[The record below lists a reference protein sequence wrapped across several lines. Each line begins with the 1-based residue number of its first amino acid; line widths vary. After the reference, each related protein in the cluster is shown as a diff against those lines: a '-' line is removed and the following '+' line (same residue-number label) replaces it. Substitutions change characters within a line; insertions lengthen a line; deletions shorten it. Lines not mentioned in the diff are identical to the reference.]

1 MPSAIIPIAT
11 YTTVGAVNTVVFSSI
26 PGTYRDLMVVVR
38 GSMTSSGS
46 SIAIRS
52 GSMNFWRQGVVA
64 VFGGSTPIGVTNLN
78 QQLYSQTSVSP
89 VTFALEAHL
98 YDYAQ
103 TNKFKA
109 VTMQDMGATNYA
121 ALTTGWGDTTSAI
134 TAVTLQT
141 YGGSTIAAGTIFS
154 LYGVTA

>member
-11 YTTVGAVNTVVFSSI
+11 YTTVGAVNTVVFSAI
-26 PGTYRDLMVVVR
+26 PGTYRDLMVVIR
-38 GSMTSSGS
+38 GTMTVANS

-52 GSMNFWRQGVVA
+52 GSMTFWRQGVVA
-64 VFGGSTPIGVTNLN
+64 VFAGTTPTGVTNAN
-78 QQLYSQTSVSP
+78 QQLYSQTSAS
-89 VTFALEAHL
+89 TNGFGLEAHL
-98 YDYAQ
+98 FDYAQ

-109 VTMQDMGATNYA
+109 VTMQDMGNTNYA
-121 ALTTGWGDTTSAI
+121 AITTGWGDTTSAI

-141 YGGSTIAAGTIFS
+141 YGGSTIASGTSFS